1 MASATAYNKGISIT
15 FEDTDISD
23 VSVLLDLDMR
33 TGSPVD
39 ETRWLDGA
47 AGTSGAYPGALTGFT
62 ATNDDSINRAGGSMR
77 MLTIKFDIDDATAT
91 PTLTLASG
99 ASGTGDDLDDGTP
112 ISKIVAILGHT
123 VGTEA
128 KTYSVTFSGLV
139 LTLSAE
145 ATGDNHTVTVLVV

>member
-1 MASATAYNKGISIT
+1 MASDTVYNKGISIT

-47 AGTSGAYPGALTGFT
+47 NGASGDYPGKLDGFL
-62 ATNDDSINRAGGSMR
+62 ATNDDSTNRAGGSMR

-128 KTYSVTFSGLV
+128 KTYSVTHSGLV

>member
-1 MASATAYNKGISIT
+1 MAVETIYNKGISVAY
-15 FEDTDISD
+15 EATDISD

-47 AGTSGAYPGALTGFT
+47 NGASGDYPGKLDGFL
-62 ATNDDSINRAGGSMR
+62 ATNNDSTNRAGGSMR
-77 MLTIKFDIDDATAT
+77 MLTIQFDIDDATAT

-128 KTYSVTFSGLV
+128 KTYSVTHSGLV

>member
-1 MASATAYNKGISIT
+1 MTVQKIYNKGISVAY
-15 FEDTDISD
+15 EDTDISD

-47 AGTSGAYPGALTGFT
+47 NGASGDYPGKLDGFL
-62 ATNDDSINRAGGSMR
+62 ATNNDATNRAGGSMR

-128 KTYSVTFSGLV
+128 KTYSVTHSGLV